1 MAELAE
7 AKSFLR
13 EHHVETV
20 TWHHVLNNTTST
32 KPKEHGG
39 PVVPAISK
47 LKQFEPYG
55 SGSANPMIRCTLK
68 LPNSFIKDD
77 GKVLEV
83 EGVGATDTEAS
94 EDACCGAMVKLLCA
108 EPGNVVL
115 RPGHW
120 KIPAAELIGGLLKIT
135 SNDQTG
141 IEHQPLAVRSGRGG
155 PPAETLTGDDNRKAV
170 DQIIRRCLETHDGYF
185 DPAWISSKRYGV
197 QPGEL
202 TPWKKLN
209 SLHGKRE
216 ISSFVSQHPDFQY
229 RGHGPSGM
237 IISWA
242 AAGQH
247 HQAEPG

>member
-1 MAELAE
+1 MAEFDVL
-7 AKSFLR
+7 KTFLK
-13 EHHVETV
+13 EQHVASV
-20 TWHHVLNNTTST
+20 TWHHLLNNTTST

-68 LPNSFIKDD
+68 LRNSFIKDD

-83 EGVGATDTEAS
+83 EGVGATETEES
-94 EDACCGAMVKLLCA
+94 EDACCGAMVKLLRA

-120 KIPAAELIGGLLKIT
+120 KIPATELIGGLLKIT

-155 PPAETLTGDDNRKAV
+155 PPVETLTGDDNRKAV
-170 DQIIRRCLETHDGYF
+170 DQVIRRCLETHDGSF

-202 TPWKKLN
+202 TPWQKIAWQRRAQVIRK
-209 SLHGKRE
+209 ST
-216 ISSFVSQHPDFQY
+216 S
-229 RGHGPSGM
+229 
-237 IISWA
+237 
-242 AAGQH
+242 
-247 HQAEPG
+247 